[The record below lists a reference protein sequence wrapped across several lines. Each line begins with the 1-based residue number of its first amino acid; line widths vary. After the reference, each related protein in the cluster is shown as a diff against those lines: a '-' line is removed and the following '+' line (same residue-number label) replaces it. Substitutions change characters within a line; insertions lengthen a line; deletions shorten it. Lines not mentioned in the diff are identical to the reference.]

1 MIIIIYQ
8 VSISRLSSILINLR
22 KFSSFK
28 FISDY
33 SKIPPPPPRP
43 QINIPIGK
51 ANRRFLQVQQPVAAL
66 LVLVTVFPSGKMQ
79 SARRSS
85 VSLQGI
91 APPLLP

>member
-1 MIIIIYQ
+1 MIIIIIYQ

-33 SKIPPPPPRP
+33 SKIS